1 MPSASYLCKMV
12 FSSAIFLTIFLPAFL
27 LLYWMCP
34 KKMKNAFLLL
44 SSVFFYAWGAPKF
57 IFVIIGTTLI
67 DFFLVGRMD
76 RSKNETERKLILIF
90 SVCMN
95 LGLLVYF
102 KYMNFFIENVNFA
115 MKGLGLESSI
125 PWTKLVLPIGI
136 SFYTFETLTYV
147 VDVFRRVHKPLK
159 NFWDYQLYIILF
171 PKLIAGPIIR
181 YHDIADQ
188 INDRSLN
195 ENNTE
200 RLFGFYRFCLGL
212 GKKVLIA
219 NAFAAFADS
228 IYGNAETAQ
237 GALDPSTLSAGTAWL
252 AAISY
257 TLQIYFDF
265 SGYSDMAIGIGRMI
279 GFRFPENFNNPYIS
293 QNITEFWRRW
303 HMTLGGWM
311 RNYLYIPLGGN
322 KVSTGRLYFN
332 LWIVFLLS
340 GLWHGASWN
349 FIIWGAWHGLFLV
362 LERAFLN
369 KAFQSIGKL
378 TRIVFTMVVVV
389 VGWVFFRLEDLNLA
403 WGYVKAMFGGT
414 SNEISIPVDSEWL
427 TLVVF
432 AAVFSFFLLLPKGE
446 KVQNSAFGYVAVKN
460 RTHVLWTFVSIMLFV
475 LSLSY
480 ITASGFNPFIYF
492 RF

>member
-1 MPSASYLCKMV
+1 
-12 FSSAIFLTIFLPAFL
+12 L
-27 LLYWMCP
+27 L
-34 KKMKNAFLLL
+34 
-44 SSVFFYAWGAPKF
+44 
-57 IFVIIGTTLI
+57 
-67 DFFLVGRMD
+67 
-76 RSKNETERKLILIF
+76 
-90 SVCMN
+90 
-95 LGLLVYF
+95 
-102 KYMNFFIENVNFA
+102 
-115 MKGLGLESSI
+115 
-125 PWTKLVLPIGI
+125 
-136 SFYTFETLTYV
+136 
-147 VDVFRRVHKPLK
+147 
-159 NFWDYQLYIILF
+159 
-171 PKLIAGPIIR
+171 IR

-188 INDRSLN
+188 ITDRSVN

-228 IYGNAETAQ
+228 IYGNAETGL
-237 GALDPSTLSAGTAWL
+237 GALDPNTLSAGTAWL

-279 GFRFPENFNNPYIS
+279 GFKFPENFNNPYIS

-303 HMTLGGWM
+303 HMTLGSWM

-349 FIIWGAWHGLFLV
+349 YILWGAWHGMFLV

-369 KAFQSIGKL
+369 KAFQHIGKIP
-378 TRIVFTMVVVV
+378 RIAFTLVVVV
-389 VGWVFFRLEDLNLA
+389 VGWVFFRVEDLHAA
-403 WGYVKAMFGGT
+403 WGYVKAMFLPT
-414 SNEISIPVDSEWL
+414 DNVVHIPVDMEWL
-427 TLVVF
+427 VLMVF

-446 KVQNSAFGYVAVKN
+446 KIQNSAYGYTAIKD
-460 RTHVLWTFVSIMLFV
+460 RTHILWTFVSLVLFI